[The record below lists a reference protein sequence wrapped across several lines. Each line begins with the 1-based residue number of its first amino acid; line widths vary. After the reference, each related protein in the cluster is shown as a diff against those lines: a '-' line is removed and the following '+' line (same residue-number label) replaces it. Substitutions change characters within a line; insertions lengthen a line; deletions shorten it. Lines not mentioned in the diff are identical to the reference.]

1 MPVSA
6 SDLCRSFPLDS
17 CVLPPDIKNLE
28 GLHLTFEVV
37 LPQHNNA
44 GFQSDI
50 RVHRILDMPRQLNDA
65 PSGSPSQLTRIPTTP
80 G

>member
-17 CVLPPDIKNLE
+17 CVLPPDIKYLE
-28 GLHLTFEVV
+28 GLHITFEVV
-37 LPQHNNA
+37 LPQHNNT
-44 GFQSDI
+44 GFQLDI

-65 PSGSPSQLTRIPTTP
+65 PSGSPAQLTGIPTTP
-80 G
+80 I